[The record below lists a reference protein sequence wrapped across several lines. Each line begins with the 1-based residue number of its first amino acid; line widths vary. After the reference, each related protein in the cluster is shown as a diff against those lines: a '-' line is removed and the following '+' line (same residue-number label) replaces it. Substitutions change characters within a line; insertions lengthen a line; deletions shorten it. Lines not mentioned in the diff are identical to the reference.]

1 MKRVGIITIHHSPNY
16 GACLQSYALYK
27 YIVQQGAYC
36 EIIDVHR
43 PIHSDYIYE
52 KRYSSYRNNQF
63 KPSVRIRKALKNII
77 KKVLGRET
85 VVKQFTS
92 PISEQRF
99 KEFNSIIKYSQ
110 TYNRL
115 SDLKKN
121 PPVYDLYISGSDQ
134 LWNPAQPYCLEPYF
148 LTFVPDG
155 KRPRAARFFRFL
167 LRQRCRIVSFL
178 SGYQRVGLRHAGH
191 KTR

>member
-63 KPSVRIRKALKNII
+63 KPSVRKMCIRDRATSDYPQPLLPPN
-77 KKVLGRET
+77 T
-85 VVKQFTS
+85 V
-92 PISEQRF
+92 F
-99 KEFNSIIKYSQ
+99 K
-110 TYNRL
+110 
-115 SDLKKN
+115 
-121 PPVYDLYISGSDQ
+121 
-134 LWNPAQPYCLEPYF
+134 
-148 LTFVPDG
+148 
-155 KRPRAARFFRFL
+155 
-167 LRQRCRIVSFL
+167 
-178 SGYQRVGLRHAGH
+178 
-191 KTR
+191 

>member
-134 LWNPAQPYCLEPYF
+134 LWNPAQPY
-148 LTFVPDG
+148 
-155 KRPRAARFFRFL
+155 
-167 LRQRCRIVSFL
+167 
-178 SGYQRVGLRHAGH
+178 
-191 KTR
+191 